1 MLISKTNKKI
11 LLLLSLSLISQI
23 LTTEIKLN
31 ETYTSEM
38 KQDESFEYFTLTIP
52 KDTEREKYI
61 LIFEVKENKKNILEG
76 EEIFSDPDIYVS
88 KTEKNPR
95 SPETSEY
102 YSERYGNDILSIPKS
117 EISPNEKFYIGMY
130 CQFKCKYK
138 LKAYLSEEIE
148 INIGK
153 MYSKKK
159 NKIYFNNINKK
170 K

>member
-95 SPETSEY
+95 KSF
-102 YSERYGNDILSIPKS
+102 IL
-117 EISPNEKFYIGMY
+117 
-130 CQFKCKYK
+130 
-138 LKAYLSEEIE
+138 
-148 INIGK
+148 
-153 MYSKKK
+153 
-159 NKIYFNNINKK
+159 
-170 K
+170 